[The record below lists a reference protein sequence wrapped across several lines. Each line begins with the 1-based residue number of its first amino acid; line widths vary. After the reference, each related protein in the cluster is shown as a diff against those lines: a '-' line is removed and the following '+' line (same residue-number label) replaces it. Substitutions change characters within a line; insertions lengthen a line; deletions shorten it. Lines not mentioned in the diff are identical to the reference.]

1 MPRAATAAARTGTH
15 AERAP
20 RQSVPRRR
28 SGPTR
33 VAAATAPA
41 LRALPLPRFVPSP
54 SGLLDRLLRGRI
66 WVVLIGCLLVGIVFF
81 NVSVMR
87 LNQTITRDSARATT
101 LRQEN
106 SRLGVEAARLGSSE
120 RIQRLAVER
129 GFVLPLPQDVRY
141 LTVNPRVD
149 SIRASHRIVPP
160 QPAVAPGPISQVPQT
175 AVAPATSTTP
185 TTGATGPAGTT
196 APATGPAGG
205 APSGATGPST
215 TALGGSTPTTSAPTY
230 PTPTSTTPTGGTAGG
245 GGAP

>member
-1 MPRAATAAARTGTH
+1 MPRAATAAARTGAH

-20 RQSVPRRR
+20 RQSAPRRR
-28 SGPTR
+28 SGPAR
-33 VAAATAPA
+33 VAATAPA

-66 WVVLIGCLLVGIVFF
+66 WVVLIGSLLVGIVFF

-87 LNQTITRDSARATT
+87 LNQTITRDSARATV

-106 SRLGVEAARLGSSE
+106 SRLGVDAARLGSSE
-120 RIQRLAVER
+120 RIQRLAAER

-175 AVAPATSTTP
+175 AVAPTTTTAP

-205 APSGATGPST
+205 ATSGTTGPGAT
-215 TALGGSTPTTSAPTY
+215 TPTTSAPTY
-230 PTPTSTTPTGGTAGG
+230 TTPTSTTPTGGTAGG